1 MSEVTARLKSTKSH
15 RLPYA
20 LAAIGLSTLLTG
32 CIGGPSTSDVL
43 TAVGYPDITDVNC
56 VQASG
61 LPGHV
66 CTFNLRGYSQT
77 RRLVKRDDGGWDA
90 LYK

>member
-1 MSEVTARLKSTKSH
+1 M
-15 RLPYA
+15 
-20 LAAIGLSTLLTG
+20 
-32 CIGGPSTSDVL
+32 
-43 TAVGYPDITDVNC
+43 AVGYPDITDVNC
-56 VQASG
+56 VQATG